1 MKVLLTAL
9 LLGAVSM
16 VIVFCSG
23 VVSGVVRFSTVM
35 VRTVWAFSMTSAA
48 TFFLI
53 MLFDY
58 YDEIQTKKLKKDIE
72 EIINEETPA
81 ENSQPESQAQAAEG
95 FQPMNASTL
104 PNVEK

>member
-16 VIVFCSG
+16 IIVFFSG
-23 VVSGVVRFSTVM
+23 LFSGLVRFSTLLI
-35 VRTVWAFSMTSAA
+35 RTVWAFSMTSAA

-58 YDEIQTKKLKKDIE
+58 FDEIQTKKLKKE
-72 EIINEETPA
+72 AEQIIQEETLAPNA
-81 ENSQPESQAQAAEG
+81 ESQTAED
-95 FQPMNASTL
+95 FQPINASTL

>member
-16 VIVFCSG
+16 AIVFCSG
-23 VVSGVVRFSTVM
+23 VFSGVVRFSTVM

-58 YDEIQTKKLKKDIE
+58 YDEIQTKKLKKDVE
-72 EIINEETPA
+72 EIVNEETSA
-81 ENSQPESQAQAAEG
+81 ENPKTETEAAPEG

>member
-16 VIVFCSG
+16 AIVFCSG
-23 VVSGVVRFSTVM
+23 VFSGVVRFSTVM
-35 VRTVWAFSMTSAA
+35 IRTVWAFSMTSAA

-58 YDEIQTKKLKKDIE
+58 YDEIQTKKLKKDVE
-72 EIINEETPA
+72 EIIQEETPA
-81 ENSQPESQAQAAEG
+81 ENPQTENQAATEG